1 MSKEIIINT
10 TPRETR
16 VAIVDQ
22 GKLVE
27 FYIESPDNERT
38 VGDIFLGRI
47 DAFRSGL
54 QAAFVN
60 IGEEQQGFLH
70 FSGLTDNLEQ
80 QLALVED
87 SKPSVAKT
95 MKVWESKKPKVP
107 PQSGPPRRRWGDSN
121 LLKSKQK
128 ILVTITKEPYH
139 SKSPRLSTDI
149 SLAGRFL
156 VLIPLAEYSA
166 VSRRIENR
174 KERQRLRSIMKK
186 IRPSGF
192 GLIARTV
199 AEGRDEEAL
208 ELDLQLLIDRWGKI
222 EKKLQGS
229 PKPPIKL
236 YEDVNLA
243 SSIIRDLF
251 SDDFSRILVDN
262 HRMYRA
268 IRGYILAVAP
278 HLIKAVKQHKGRK
291 SVFAAAEIEDQI
303 NEVFNTQVSLPSGGS
318 LIIESTEAMHVID
331 VNSGRTRSKN
341 NAEGLALQVN
351 LEAVEVIARQIRLRD
366 LSGLIVI
373 DFIDLRYEKNREK
386 VDQALTKELQTDR
399 AQAENL
405 PMSELGIVQIARER
419 QRVSVTSTHRLAR
432 KSQINKTLPPD
443 PGAIEKR
450 IEQWLKKHDGGSL
463 LLQLH
468 PFTAAWVNRGAWG
481 RSKKARWKREYKHQ
495 IKVVETEELRPDEFR
510 FLDATSEHDI
520 TDLSPRMVRIKAQL
534 KQPGST
540 PAGKAKQPGST
551 SAGKAKQS
559 GSTSAGKAKQ
569 PGSTSA
575 GKAKQPG
582 STSAGKAKQPGST
595 PAGKAKPNSQLRKAR
610 KRNNEPDSH
619 RQHPPRQKRITNA

>member
-16 VAIVDQ
+16 IAIVDQ

-47 DAFRSGL
+47 DAFRSGI
-54 QAAFVN
+54 QASFID
-60 IGEEQQGFLH
+60 IGEDQHGFLH
-70 FSGLTDNLEQ
+70 FSDLSANLEQ
-80 QLALVED
+80 QLDFVKTRKPRVSEFMESWV
-87 SKPSVAKT
+87 SKQ
-95 MKVWESKKPKVP
+95 
-107 PQSGPPRRRWGDSN
+107 PQTSSQNDPPRRRWGDSR

-156 VLIPLAEYSA
+156 VLIPLADYAA

-174 KERQRLRSIMKK
+174 KERTRLRTIMKK

-208 ELDLQLLIDRWGKI
+208 ETDLQLLIDRWEKI
-222 EKKLQGS
+222 EKKLQDD
-229 PKPPIKL
+229 PQPPIKL

-278 HLIKAVKQHKGRK
+278 HMIRSVKHHKSRK
-291 SVFAAAEIEDQI
+291 SIFEIAGIQDQI
-303 NEVFNTQVSLPSGGS
+303 NEVFDPQVSLPSGGS
-318 LIIESTEAMHVID
+318 LIIEATEAMHVID
-331 VNSGRTRSKN
+331 VNSGRTRSNKDPE
-341 NAEGLALQVN
+341 AFALKVN

-366 LSGLIVI
+366 LSGLVVI
-373 DFIDLRYEKNREK
+373 DFIDLRQEQNRKK
-386 VDQALTKELQTDR
+386 VDEALAAVLRTERVQS
-399 AQAENL
+399 ENL

-419 QRVSVTSTHRLAR
+419 KRVSVTSTHRLAQ
-432 KSQINKTLPPD
+432 KSQVNSVPPPD
-443 PGAIEKR
+443 PDLVTKKIER
-450 IEQWLKKHDGGSL
+450 WLEKHEGGRL
-463 LLQLH
+463 LLELH
-468 PFTAAWVNRGAWG
+468 PFTASWVLQGSW
-481 RSKKARWKREYKHQ
+481 RSRRKKWQRKYKHR
-495 IKVVETEELRPDEFR
+495 ISVVTSSTLSPDEFR

-520 TDLSPRMVRIKAQL
+520 TDLSPRMVRIKAQARR
-534 KQPGST
+534 KPTKKPKAEPKSSK
-540 PAGKAKQPGST
+540 PANPKKKNDNGQVSRRRSARSKAPVD
-551 SAGKAKQS
+551 A
-559 GSTSAGKAKQ
+559 
-569 PGSTSA
+569 
-575 GKAKQPG
+575 
-582 STSAGKAKQPGST
+582 
-595 PAGKAKPNSQLRKAR
+595 
-610 KRNNEPDSH
+610 
-619 RQHPPRQKRITNA
+619 

>member
-1 MSKEIIINT
+1 MPKEIIINT
-10 TPRETR
+10 TSRETR
-16 VAIVDQ
+16 IAIVDE
-22 GKLVE
+22 GKLIE
-27 FYIESPDNERT
+27 FLIENPDNERT

-47 DAFRSGL
+47 DAFRSSL
-54 QAAFVN
+54 RAAFVD
-60 IGEEQQGFLH
+60 IGEDQHGFLH
-70 FSGLTDNLEQ
+70 FSDLAENLEP
-80 QLALVED
+80 QLMYVED
-87 SKPSVAKT
+87 Q
-95 MKVWESKKPKVP
+95 KPKVTKTMEAWSP
-107 PQSGPPRRRWGDSN
+107 RPSRSSSQGGGFRRRWGDSN
-121 LLKSKQK
+121 LLKSKQR

-174 KERQRLRSIMKK
+174 RERQRLRSIMKK

-208 ELDLQLLIDRWGKI
+208 ELDLQLLMDRWGKI

-278 HLIKAVKQHKGRK
+278 HMINAVKQHKGRK
-291 SVFAAAEIEDQI
+291 SVFAASGVEDQI
-303 NEVFNTQVSLPSGGS
+303 NEVFDTQVSLPSGGS

-331 VNSGRTRSKN
+331 VNSGRTRSRHDP
-341 NAEGLALQVN
+341 EGFALKVN

-366 LSGLIVI
+366 LSGLVVV
-373 DFIDLRYEKNREK
+373 DFIDLRYENNRKK
-386 VDQALTKELQTDR
+386 VDEKLTQAFQSERVQCD
-399 AQAENL
+399 NL

-419 QRVSVTSTHRLAR
+419 RRVSVTSTHRLAR
-432 KSQINKTLPPD
+432 KSKIHRTPPPD
-443 PGAIEKR
+443 PEAMTKR
-450 IEQWLKKHDGGSL
+450 IEKWLEKHDGGNL
-463 LLQLH
+463 LLELH
-468 PFTAAWVNRGAWG
+468 PFTAAWVSQGRWG
-481 RSKKARWKREYKHQ
+481 RSKKMQWQRQYKHRITVIQ
-495 IKVVETEELRPDEFR
+495 SEKLRADEFR

-520 TDLSPRMVRIKAQL
+520 TDLSPRMVRIKAQS
-534 KQPGST
+534 KQ
-540 PAGKAKQPGST
+540 
-551 SAGKAKQS
+551 
-559 GSTSAGKAKQ
+559 
-569 PGSTSA
+569 
-575 GKAKQPG
+575 
-582 STSAGKAKQPGST
+582 
-595 PAGKAKPNSQLRKAR
+595 AKPRKSKPANKKQTPR
-610 KRNNEPDSH
+610 KPRRNHNGQAP
-619 RQHPPRQKRITNA
+619 RKPPSSRGKKVTTNA

>member
-10 TPRETR
+10 TPKETR
-16 VAIVDQ
+16 VAIVDK

-27 FYIESPDNERT
+27 FYIENPDNERT

-54 QAAFVN
+54 RAAFVD
-60 IGEEQQGFLH
+60 IGEDQHGFLH
-70 FSGLTDNLEQ
+70 FSGLTENLEQ

-87 SKPSVAKT
+87 PKPQVSKIMEVWASKKAKT
-95 MKVWESKKPKVP
+95 P

-174 KERQRLRSIMKK
+174 KERQRLRSVMKK

-199 AEGRDEEAL
+199 AEGKDEEAL
-208 ELDLQLLIDRWGKI
+208 ELDLQLLMDRWGKI
-222 EKKLQGS
+222 EKKLRGS

-278 HLIKAVKQHKGRK
+278 HMIKAVKQHKGRK
-291 SVFAAAEIEDQI
+291 SVFAAAGIEDQI
-303 NEVFNTQVSLPSGGS
+303 NEVFDTQVSLPSGGS
-318 LIIESTEAMHVID
+318 LIIEPTEAMHVID
-331 VNSGRTRSKN
+331 VNSGRTRSKHDP
-341 NAEGLALQVN
+341 EGFALQVN

-373 DFIDLRYEKNREK
+373 DFIDLRHEKNRAK
-386 VDQALTKELQTDR
+386 VDQALTQELRTDR
-399 AQAENL
+399 SQAENL

-419 QRVSVTSTHRLAR
+419 QRVSVTSTHGLAQ
-432 KSQINKTLPPD
+432 KSRIHRTPPPD
-443 PGAIEKR
+443 PESTAKR
-450 IEQWLKKHDGGSL
+450 IEKWLGKHDGGSVH
-463 LLQLH
+463 LQLH
-468 PFTAAWVNRGAWG
+468 PFTAAWVNRGSWR
-481 RSKKARWKREYKHQ
+481 RSKKAQWQRQYKHR
-495 IKVVETEELRPDEFR
+495 ITVVEAEELRPDEFR

-520 TDLSPRMVRIKAQL
+520 TDLSPRMVRIKAQS
-534 KQPGST
+534 KQP
-540 PAGKAKQPGST
+540 PPK
-551 SAGKAKQS
+551 
-559 GSTSAGKAKQ
+559 
-569 PGSTSA
+569 
-575 GKAKQPG
+575 
-582 STSAGKAKQPGST
+582 
-595 PAGKAKPNSQLRKAR
+595 KPQKPRQTNKNRNQRKPR
-610 KRNNEPDSH
+610 RNNNGRASGK
-619 RQHPPRQKRITNA
+619 RRSPRKQKSTTNA

>member
-10 TPRETR
+10 TPKETR
-16 VAIVDQ
+16 VAIVDK

-27 FYIESPDNERT
+27 FYIENPDNERT
-38 VGDIFLGRI
+38 VGDIFLGCI
-47 DAFRSGL
+47 DALRSGL
-54 QAAFVN
+54 RAAFVD
-60 IGEEQQGFLH
+60 IGEDQHGFLH
-70 FSGLTDNLEQ
+70 FSDLTENLEQ

-87 SKPSVAKT
+87 SKP
-95 MKVWESKKPKVP
+95 KVSKVMEAGASKKVKTP
-107 PQSGPPRRRWGDSN
+107 PQSGPHRRRWGDSN
-121 LLKSKQK
+121 LLKPKQK

-166 VSRRIENR
+166 VSRRIDNR

-199 AEGRDEEAL
+199 AGGRDEEAL

-229 PKPPIKL
+229 PKAPIKL

-278 HLIKAVKQHKGRK
+278 HMINAVKQHKGRK
-291 SVFAAAEIEDQI
+291 SVFAAAEVEDQI
-303 NEVFNTQVSLPSGGS
+303 NEVFDTQVSLPSGGS

-331 VNSGRTRSKN
+331 VNSGRTRSKHDP
-341 NAEGLALQVN
+341 EGFALQVN

-373 DFIDLRYEKNREK
+373 DFIDLRHEKNREK
-386 VDQALTKELQTDR
+386 VDQTLAQELQTDR
-399 AQAENL
+399 AQTNNL
-405 PMSELGIVQIARER
+405 PMSELGIVQISRER
-419 QRVSVTSTHRLAR
+419 QRVSVTSTHRLAQ
-432 KSQINKTLPPD
+432 KSRIRRTPPPD
-443 PGAIEKR
+443 PEATEKR
-450 IEQWLKKHDGGSL
+450 IEKWLGKHDGGSL
-463 LLQLH
+463 HLQLH
-468 PFTAAWVNRGAWG
+468 PFTAAWVNRGSWR
-481 RSKKARWKREYKHQ
+481 RSKKAQWQRQYKHR
-495 IKVVETEELRPDEFR
+495 ITVVEAEELRPDEFR

-520 TDLSPRMVRIKAQL
+520 TDLSPRMVRIKAQS
-534 KQPGST
+534 KQPPPKKPKSVKKT
-540 PAGKAKQPGST
+540 QKSKQT
-551 SAGKAKQS
+551 DKNRNQR
-559 GSTSAGKAKQ
+559 
-569 PGSTSA
+569 
-575 GKAKQPG
+575 
-582 STSAGKAKQPGST
+582 
-595 PAGKAKPNSQLRKAR
+595 KPR
-610 KRNNEPDSH
+610 RNNNGQASGN
-619 RQHPPRQKRITNA
+619 RRSPRGKKSTTNA

>member
-10 TPRETR
+10 TPKETR
-16 VAIVDQ
+16 VAIVDK

-27 FYIESPDNERT
+27 FYIENPDNERT
-38 VGDIFLGRI
+38 VGDIFLGCI
-47 DAFRSGL
+47 DALRSGL
-54 QAAFVN
+54 RAAFVD
-60 IGEEQQGFLH
+60 IGEDQHGFLH
-70 FSGLTDNLEQ
+70 FSDLTENLEQ

-87 SKPSVAKT
+87 SKPKVSKVMEAGASKKAKT
-95 MKVWESKKPKVP
+95 P
-107 PQSGPPRRRWGDSN
+107 PQSGPHRRRWGDSN
-121 LLKSKQK
+121 LLKPKQK

-166 VSRRIENR
+166 VSRRIDNR
-174 KERQRLRSIMKK
+174 KERQRLRSIMKRV
-186 IRPSGF
+186 RPSGF

-229 PKPPIKL
+229 PKAPIKL

-278 HLIKAVKQHKGRK
+278 HMINAVKQHKGRK
-291 SVFAAAEIEDQI
+291 SVFAAAEVEDQI
-303 NEVFNTQVSLPSGGS
+303 NEVFDTQVSLPSGGS

-331 VNSGRTRSKN
+331 VNSGRTRSKHDP
-341 NAEGLALQVN
+341 EGFALQVN

-373 DFIDLRYEKNREK
+373 DFIDLRHEKNREK
-386 VDQALTKELQTDR
+386 VDQTLAQELQTDR
-399 AQAENL
+399 AQTNNL
-405 PMSELGIVQIARER
+405 PMSELGIVQISRER
-419 QRVSVTSTHRLAR
+419 QRVSVTSTHRLAQ
-432 KSQINKTLPPD
+432 KSRIRRTPPPD
-443 PGAIEKR
+443 PEATEKR
-450 IEQWLKKHDGGSL
+450 IEKWLGKHDGGSL
-463 LLQLH
+463 HLQLH
-468 PFTAAWVNRGAWG
+468 PFTAAWVNRGSWR
-481 RSKKARWKREYKHQ
+481 RSKKAQWQRQYKHR
-495 IKVVETEELRPDEFR
+495 ITVVEAEELRPDEFR

-520 TDLSPRMVRIKAQL
+520 TDLSPRMVRIKAQS
-534 KQPGST
+534 KQPPPKKPKSVKKT
-540 PAGKAKQPGST
+540 QKSKQT
-551 SAGKAKQS
+551 DKNRNQR
-559 GSTSAGKAKQ
+559 
-569 PGSTSA
+569 
-575 GKAKQPG
+575 
-582 STSAGKAKQPGST
+582 
-595 PAGKAKPNSQLRKAR
+595 KPR
-610 KRNNEPDSH
+610 RNNNGQVSGN
-619 RQHPPRQKRITNA
+619 RRSPRGKKSTTNA